1 MTRVR
6 LALAFA
12 LALLLPSAA
21 WTAPAKSSS
30 AAAESLFL
38 AGRLVE
44 ADRAFAATLASAPGD
59 TLALV
64 RRAAMALFDNRLSEA
79 RPLLRE
85 AARRGAAPRRV
96 EALLAE
102 TWYRAD
108 QFDSAAVHFRR
119 SGREGMA
126 AKLESFHGRRPYR
139 IAGPD
144 ADTVRFLQTDPL
156 PTVELMVNGR
166 GPFLFLIDTGGGEL
180 TLDPTFGDSV
190 HAARYGAESGQFAG
204 GKRRDVQH
212 ATADSVQIG
221 RFVVDEV
228 PLLLLDTSRLS
239 GVVGGARVAGILG
252 TTLLG
257 RFRFTLDYRDGTL
270 VLERRGATSP
280 APAPAGP
287 HRAVVPFWLAGDH
300 FMLAR
305 GTIGTSPEVTWF
317 VDTGLAGAAFTGPAS
332 TLSLGGIA
340 LKDTASLTGEGGGG
354 SVRVTPFLVPR
365 ITVGP
370 VKRDSLLGMVGAFPP
385 SLETSLGPRV
395 AGLVSHA
402 FFRESRVTFDLDR
415 MQLTIDG
422 GF

>member
-1 MTRVR
+1 MTRGR
-6 LALAFA
+6 TALGFA
-12 LALLLPSAA
+12 LALFVASPAAGASRSPSAA
-21 WTAPAKSSS
+21 AD
-30 AAAESLFL
+30 SLFL

-44 ADRAFAATLASAPGD
+44 ADRAFAAVLGAAPGD

-64 RRAAMALFDNRLSEA
+64 RRGSLALFDNRLGEA
-79 RPLLRE
+79 RPLLLE
-85 AARRGAAPRRV
+85 AARRGASTRRL
-96 EALLAE
+96 EAMLAE
-102 TWYRAD
+102 TWYRED

-119 SGREGMA
+119 AGRESMA
-126 AKLESFHGRRPYR
+126 RKLESFHGRRPNR
-139 IAGPD
+139 IVGPD
-144 ADTVRFLQTDPL
+144 ADTLRFLQTDPL
-156 PTVELMVNGR
+156 PTVELSINGR

-180 TLDPTFGDSV
+180 TLDPAFGDSV
-190 HAARYGAESGQFAG
+190 HAGRFGAETGQFAG
-204 GKRRDVQH
+204 GKRRDVLH
-212 ATADSVQIG
+212 ATADSVRIG
-221 RFVVDEV
+221 RFLVHDV

-257 RFRFTLDYRDGTL
+257 RFRFTLDYRGG
-270 VLERRGATSP
+270 VLIIERRGGSSP
-280 APAPAGP
+280 ATAPAGP

-305 GTIGTSPEVTWF
+305 GTIGASPELTWF
-317 VDTGLAGAAFTGPAS
+317 IDTGLAGAAFTGPTS

-340 LKDTASLTGEGGGG
+340 LEDTASFTGEGGGG

-370 VKRDSLLGMVGAFPP
+370 VKRESLLGMVGAFPP

>member
-1 MTRVR
+1 MPTAV
-6 LALAFA
+6 A
-12 LALLLPSAA
+12 LALVLAFPALAASAV
-21 WTAPAKSSS
+21 TTKSSS
-30 AAAESLFL
+30 AVAESLFL

-44 ADRAFAATLASAPGD
+44 ADRAFAAALGDAPGD

-64 RRAAMALFDNRLSEA
+64 RRGSLALFDNRLREA
-79 RPLLRE
+79 RPLLLE
-85 AARRGAAPRRV
+85 AARRGASYRRV
-96 EALLAE
+96 EAMLAE
-102 TWYRAD
+102 TWYRED

-119 SGREGMA
+119 AGREGMA
-126 AKLESFHGRRPYR
+126 RKLDSFRGRRPNR
-139 IAGPD
+139 IVGPS
-144 ADTVRFLQTDPL
+144 ADTLRFLQTDPL
-156 PTVELMVNGR
+156 PTVELTVNGR

-190 HAARYGAESGQFAG
+190 HAARFGAESGQFAG
-204 GKRRDVQH
+204 GKRRDVLH

-221 RFVVDEV
+221 RFVVHEV

-257 RFRFTLDYRDGTL
+257 RFRFTLDYRDGAL
-270 VLERRGATSP
+270 VLERRSPTSP
-280 APAPAGP
+280 VPAPAGP
-287 HRAVVPFWLAGDH
+287 HRAVLPFWLAGDH

-305 GTIGTSPEVTWF
+305 GTIGASPEVTWF
-317 VDTGLAGAAFTGPAS
+317 VDTGLAGAAFTGPTS

-340 LKDTASLTGEGGGG
+340 LTDTASFTGEGGGG

-365 ITVGP
+365 LTVGP
-370 VKRDSLLGMVGAFPP
+370 VRRDSLLGMVGAFPP

-415 MQLTIDG
+415 MQLTIEG